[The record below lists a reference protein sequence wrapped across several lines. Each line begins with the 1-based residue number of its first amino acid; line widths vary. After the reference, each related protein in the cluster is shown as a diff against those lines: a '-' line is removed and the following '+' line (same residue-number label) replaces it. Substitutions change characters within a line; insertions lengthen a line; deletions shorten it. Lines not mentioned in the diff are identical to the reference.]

1 MVGPT
6 ISVQTS
12 CTEFDAVSG
21 FRLLVL
27 RRTGLPVP
35 VDIVHEVPA
44 LTSST
49 VRARAHRRARRGRGG
64 VARSDPLEPV
74 VALPGHA
81 DGGPR
86 AAVHVPGR
94 GAHVA
99 ASGLGVPP
107 CYPDVCSVRQC
118 KSKRHA
124 CPAKSRPHCDTAS
137 ISRFLIGEK
146 SIKRGYSWLNFLLH
160 VRNGRKVLTKYI
172 LLGHFWAT
180 FLSFS
185 HVNGKVFH
193 E

>member
-94 GAHVA
+94 GARAA

-107 CYPDVCSVRQC
+107 CYPDVCAVRQC

-124 CPAKSRPHCDTAS
+124 CPAKSHPRSKIHELRRRMTDMASAREPRLSTGASSTGKPEADPPLYRGPHPHIPSPTHS
-137 ISRFLIGEK
+137 IS
-146 SIKRGYSWLNFLLH
+146 
-160 VRNGRKVLTKYI
+160 
-172 LLGHFWAT
+172 
-180 FLSFS
+180 
-185 HVNGKVFH
+185 
-193 E
+193 